1 MNLVIISGLS
11 GSGKTIAL
19 HTLEDIGFY
28 CIDNLPVGLLS
39 GFASEVRDQ
48 HLISGDRVAVSID
61 ARNHPQQ
68 LNRFPDIIAE
78 LKHRDTTCKILFLQ
92 AENSTLLKRFSETRR
107 KHPLS
112 GIDLP
117 LADAID
123 KERKLLAPIAASADL
138 LIDTSHTNLHQLRDL
153 VRECLGED
161 KDAEFSLLLRS
172 FGYKH
177 GIPADADFVFDARC
191 LPNPHWQANLRSLTG
206 LDKDVVS
213 FLEKETLVQE
223 LYNDLESFLST
234 WIPRFRSD
242 NRSYL
247 SIAIGCTGGQHR
259 SVYLVDRL
267 AKNLGKQAGD
277 VVVVRHRE
285 LE

>member
-1 MNLVIISGLS
+1 MNIVIISGLS

-28 CIDNLPVGLLS
+28 CIDNLPIGLLE
-39 GFASEVRDQ
+39 GFAHEIRDQ
-48 HLISGDRVAVSID
+48 HLISGNKVAVSID

-68 LNRFPDIIAE
+68 LDRFPEITAT
-78 LKHRDTTCKILFLQ
+78 LKNNETSCKILFLQ
-92 AENSTLLKRFSETRR
+92 ADDPTLLKRFSETKR

-112 GIDLP
+112 GIDRP
-117 LADAID
+117 LADAIRE
-123 KERKLLAPIAASADL
+123 ERKLLAPIAANADL

-153 VRECLGED
+153 LRECLGENG
-161 KDAEFSLLLRS
+161 DAEFSLLLRS

-177 GIPADADFVFDARC
+177 GIPADADLVFDARC
-191 LPNPHWQANLRSLTG
+191 LPNPHWQANLRNLTG
-206 LDKDVVS
+206 LDKDVVM
-213 FLEKETLVQE
+213 FLEGETLVQE
-223 LYNDLESFLST
+223 LYNDLNQFLST
-234 WIPRFRSD
+234 WIPRFRED

-267 AKNLGKQAGD
+267 AKGLGTQAGD
-277 VVVVRHRE
+277 IVVRHRE

>member
-78 LKHRDTTCKILFLQ
+78 LKHRDTSCKILFLQ

>member
-28 CIDNLPVGLLS
+28 CIDNLPVGLLGS
-39 GFASEVRDQ
+39 FASEVRDQ
-48 HLISGDRVAVSID
+48 SLISGDKVAVSID

-123 KERKLLAPIAASADL
+123 EERKLLAPIAASADL

-153 VRECLGED
+153 VRECMGED

-206 LDKDVVS
+206 LDNDVIS

-234 WIPRFRSD
+234 WIPRFRDD

-259 SVYLVDRL
+259 SVYLVNRL

-277 VVVVRHRE
+277 VVVRHRE

>member
-1 MNLVIISGLS
+1 MNMVIISGLS

-28 CIDNLPVGLLS
+28 CIDNLPVGLLE
-39 GFASEVRDQ
+39 GFANEVRDQ
-48 HLISGDRVAVSID
+48 QLVSGNKVAVGID

-68 LNRFPDIIAE
+68 LIRFPEIIAGLNNNE
-78 LKHRDTTCKILFLQ
+78 TTCKILFLQ
-92 AENSTLLKRFSETRR
+92 ADDPTLLKRFSETRR

-112 GIDLP
+112 GVDLP
-117 LADAID
+117 LADAIRE
-123 KERKLLAPIAASADL
+123 ERKLLAPIAANADL

-153 VRECLGED
+153 VRECIGDEEN
-161 KDAEFSLLLRS
+161 AEFSLLLRS

-177 GIPADADFVFDARC
+177 GIPADADLVFDARC
-191 LPNPHWQANLRSLTG
+191 LPNPHWQANLRNLTG
-206 LDKDVVS
+206 LDKDVIM
-213 FLEKETLVQE
+213 FLQGENLVQE
-223 LYNDLESFLST
+223 LYNDLDRFLST
-234 WIPRFRSD
+234 WIPRFKAD
-242 NRSYL
+242 KRSYL

-267 AKNLGKQAGD
+267 AKGLGTQAGN
-277 VVVVRHRE
+277 VVVRHRE